1 MDPATPSLLSA
12 ALTGAPMRTR
22 LLWLLW
28 LWLCW
33 GCVVV
38 VLLLWRWWWWLCGLC
53 IRRVCLSI
61 HANGCNELN
70 RAGASAPAPSAG
82 LTSRKKPYACSLRR
96 QVPGVP
102 SANLTQPQLQG
113 EEKDC
118 EAHPPHPPLLRR
130 KQRSNLFHRLGVGC
144 PGSGMNIEDAPG
156 RVFLVSRTLLPTLLP
171 ESRR

>member
-1 MDPATPSLLSA
+1 M
-12 ALTGAPMRTR
+12 
-22 LLWLLW
+22 W
-28 LWLCW
+28 LW
-33 GCVVV
+33 
-38 VLLLWRWWWWLCGLC
+38 WWWWLWWLWCVDGA
-53 IRRVCLSI
+53 ITKTCLSMST
-61 HANGCNELN
+61 HACNEFKN

-102 SANLTQPQLQG
+102 SANLTQPQTQG

-156 RVFLVSRTLLPTLLP
+156 RVFLARFPKLLLQWRRLPEVTAPLLPTPLP
-171 ESRR
+171 NLGKTQGEICLVKIVVQ